1 MPSFSQKYEE
11 IKTSCYSNLRYVCF
25 KYLEFNASERAIVNE
40 VMENLIEDSDVAIT
54 SLAVFQATA
63 LEFNDRKIVEANID
77 PEILRVTSI
86 PDNDG
91 TNACVFLSLGIV
103 NQLTKYKS
111 EDYKSLAESVIIDF
125 PKKVNIYQ
133 DKNML
138 ADLYKAYS
146 ILSRND
152 LLDFSFEFF
161 EHLVDNYPI
170 YSIQFQKK
178 VIEALSILKNK
189 GRLRRK
195 NACSIFHASI
205 YIFAICADYDQN
217 IRVLNSRPT
226 PTELD
231 ENGTGVV
238 VSTKNLHFIY
248 EWIIKR
254 LRCSKRSKRVTP
266 FLIFVDAEKR

>member
-226 PTELD
+226 PTELG

>member
-11 IKTSCYSNLRYVCF
+11 IKASCYSKLRYVCF
-25 KYLEFNASERAIVNE
+25 KYLEFNALEIATVNE

-111 EDYKSLAESVIIDF
+111 EDYKSPAKSVIIDF
-125 PKKVNIYQ
+125 PKKVNKYQ

-138 ADLYKAYS
+138 ADLYKAYN

-152 LLDFSFEFF
+152 LLDFFFEFF
-161 EHLVDNYPI
+161 EYLVDNDPI
-170 YSIQFQKK
+170 YSIQFQKN
-178 VIEALSILKNK
+178 VIEALSTLKNK

-195 NACSIFHASI
+195 NACSIFHAGI
-205 YIFAICADYDQN
+205 YVFAICADYDQN

-226 PTELD
+226 PTELGK
-231 ENGTGVV
+231 NGTGVV

-254 LRCSKRSKRVTP
+254 LRCSKRSTSVTP

>member
-40 VMENLIEDSDVAIT
+40 VMENLIEDSDVAII